1 MIVSYLRTVALYSVL
16 IAVIRMMGKRQIG
29 QMEPSEFV
37 VTMLVANLASIPMQD
52 EGIPLF
58 SGLVPILTVLGM
70 ELILSFLSMKS
81 LAVRKLLCG
90 KPVILIENGNILQ
103 QNLRKTRVTLDE
115 LTGHLREKDILD
127 LKSVQ
132 FAILETNGNLSVFPY
147 PKDRP
152 ATAAEAGIPAKKQF
166 LPVTIISDGKLLG
179 GNLLLSGKDRR
190 WVDRVLDAHHATV
203 ETTWLLTVDKADHIL
218 FYRKEA
224 AGWVDF
230 GSV

>member
-1 MIVSYLRTVALYSVL
+1 MIISYLRTLVLYTIL

-37 VTMLVANLASIPMQD
+37 VTMLVANLAAIPMQD
-52 EGIPLF
+52 AGLPLF
-58 SGLVPILTVLGM
+58 TGLVPILTVLGM

-81 LAVRKLLCG
+81 LLFRKLLCG

-115 LTGHLREKDILD
+115 LTGPLREKDVLD

-147 PKDRP
+147 PKHRP
-152 ATAAEAGIPAKKQF
+152 AAATDAGIQVKKQF
-166 LPVTIISDGKLLG
+166 LPVTIISDGKLLP
-179 GNLLLSGKDRR
+179 GNLEVAGKDSG
-190 WVDRVLDAHHATV
+190 WVQRVLKEHQATIA
-203 ETTWLLTVDKADHIL
+203 TTWLLTVDKEDHIL
-218 FYRKEA
+218 FYRKE
-224 AGWVDF
+224 
-230 GSV
+230 